1 MVNEL
6 SVGTLQAMPYSAN
19 TGEASRNAM
28 STHAATV
35 AAPQTAA
42 AGTEKDQAPKATA
55 KPSQAE
61 LEQAVD
67 KANSF
72 LQSVQRGLQF
82 RIDKETN
89 VTVVKVVDSA
99 SGETVRQ
106 IPAEETLAMLKHLSE
121 MESKLG
127 ALFKTSA

>member
-6 SVGTLQAMPYSAN
+6 SVGTLKAMPYSAT
-19 TGEASRNAM
+19 TGETSRNVTSAP
-28 STHAATV
+28 AAAAPHTV
-35 AAPQTAA
+35 AAPAEAEKEQT
-42 AGTEKDQAPKATA
+42 TNTPPKPTNE
-55 KPSQAE
+55 E

-72 LQSVQRGLQF
+72 LQTVQRGLQF
-82 RIDKETN
+82 RIDKDTN
-89 VTVVKVVDSA
+89 VTVVKVVDST

-106 IPAEETLAMLKHLSE
+106 IPAEETLTMLKHLGE

>member
-6 SVGTLQAMPYSAN
+6 SAGTLKAMPYSAA
-19 TGEASRNAM
+19 TGETNRSAVPNN
-28 STHAATV
+28 
-35 AAPQTAA
+35 
-42 AGTEKDQAPKATA
+42 GTTGSGTPPPAVTKEKDSPQKAS
-55 KPSQAE
+55 KLSQEE
-61 LEQAVD
+61 LEQAVT

-72 LQSVQRGLQF
+72 LQTVQRGLQF
-82 RIDKETN
+82 RIDKDTN

-106 IPAEETLAMLKHLSE
+106 IPAEETLYMLKHLSE